1 MTALPQ
7 VGRYHALAPGR
18 AGPEPE
24 FFGPGLDGLKAAL
37 TAAAKAPRDG
47 VPRVLISVCGRVVTA
62 LCTITDGAAAWPE
75 GSAVVPARTPRKK
88 GKTS

>member
-1 MTALPQ
+1 MTDLRR
-7 VGRYHALAPGR
+7 VGRYHALTPGR

-24 FFGPGLDGLKAAL
+24 YFDPGLDGLKAAL

-47 VPRVLISVCGRVVTA
+47 VPRVLISVCGRVVTGI
-62 LCTITDGAAAWPE
+62 CTITDGTTAWPE

-88 GKTS
+88 ER